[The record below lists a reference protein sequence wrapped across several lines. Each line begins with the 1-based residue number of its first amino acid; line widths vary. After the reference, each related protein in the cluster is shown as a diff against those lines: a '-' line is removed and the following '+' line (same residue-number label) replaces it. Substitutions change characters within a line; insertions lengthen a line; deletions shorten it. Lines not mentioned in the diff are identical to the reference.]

1 VRPLAPRALS
11 LLVSLL
17 ETSTGRVVE
26 DTLDTTDLDA
36 FELLRDCG
44 ALAVAED
51 VPVIL
56 CPACGD
62 QDVAPRRIGGVLQG
76 LCPECGY
83 VPITNASLKAWA
95 VDPAWLLGR
104 LRTAFGGAS
113 RQASEELVPGTV
125 WKVCDH
131 KAGQRSRRILF
142 ARRLADQSTHDAF
155 RRALSDKME
164 RDNAVLIS
172 TTSRTAAM
180 VSDLSMPFV
189 HLAEIVHLRSGK
201 LELDT
206 ERWAWCLTPAPQRQ
220 HDVSAVFSENFR
232 IAVIDGEH
240 YEFSARQAGV
250 FNYLYSV
257 KGGKSYK
264 QSIMDDIDSP
274 QKNPGELFRRNA
286 RQWEAFSQL
295 VEWDDYG
302 FYWLKRR

>member
-1 VRPLAPRALS
+1 MRPVAPRAVS

-17 ETSTGRVVE
+17 EESKGRVVE
-26 DTLDTTDLDA
+26 DLLDTSDLDA
-36 FELLRDCG
+36 FHVLRDCG
-44 ALAVAED
+44 ALVVAED

-62 QDVAPRRIGGVLQG
+62 QDVAPQRIRGVLQG

-83 VPITNASLKAWA
+83 VEITNASLRAWKA
-95 VDPAWLLGR
+95 DHDWLLGR
-104 LRTAFGGAS
+104 LRMAFGIAT
-113 RQASEELVPGTV
+113 RQDSEELVPGTV
-125 WKVCDH
+125 WKVGDH
-131 KAGQRSRRILF
+131 KAGKRTHRILLT
-142 ARRLADQSTHDAF
+142 RRLSEEAVHKAF
-155 RRALSDKME
+155 REALVDKIE
-164 RDNAVLIS
+164 RDKAVLIS
-172 TTSRTAAM
+172 TTSRFAAM
-180 VSDLSMPFV
+180 VSDLAMPFV
-189 HLAEIVHLRSGK
+189 HLSEIVHLRSGK

-206 ERWAWCLTPAPQRQ
+206 ERWAWCLMPAPQRQ
-220 HDVSAVFSENFR
+220 HDVSAVFAENFR

-250 FNYLYSV
+250 FSYLFSV

-302 FYWLKRR
+302 FYWLKQR

>member
-1 VRPLAPRALS
+1 
-11 LLVSLL
+11 LVSLL
-17 ETSTGRVVE
+17 EESKGRVVE
-26 DTLDTTDLDA
+26 NLLDTSDRDA
-36 FELLRDCG
+36 FQVLCDCG

-62 QDVAPRRIGGVLQG
+62 QAVVPRRIGGVLQG

-131 KAGQRSRRILF
+131 KERRRSRRILF
-142 ARRLADQSTHDAF
+142 ARCLADQSTHDAF
-155 RRALSDKME
+155 RRALTDKIE

-189 HLAEIVHLRSGK
+189 HLAEIVHLRTGK
-201 LELDT
+201 LELDA
-206 ERWAWCLTPAPQRQ
+206 ERWAWCLKPAHLRR
-220 HDVSAVFSENFR
+220 HTASSVFYDGYR
-232 IAVIDGEH
+232 AAIIDGEE
-240 YEFSARQAGV
+240 YAFSVNQALV
-250 FNYLYSV
+250 FEALDGEPGMKRLGS
-257 KGGKSYK
+257 
-264 QSIMDDIDSP
+264 SIMADIGSP
-274 QKNPGELFRRNA
+274 QRNPGELFRHNA
-286 RQWEAFSQL
+286 QQWEAFCQL
-295 VEWDDYG
+295 VEGDDYG